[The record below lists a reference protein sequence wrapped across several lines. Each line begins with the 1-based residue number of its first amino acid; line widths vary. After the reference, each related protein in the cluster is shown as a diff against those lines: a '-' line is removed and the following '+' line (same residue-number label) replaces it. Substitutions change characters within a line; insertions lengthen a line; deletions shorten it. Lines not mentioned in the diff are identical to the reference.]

1 MIENNKFD
9 KLLKEIRS
17 ALKQNREIEKL
28 SGENFNLF
36 VLLEKHKDE
45 VKTHSAFISELLNP
59 EGSHGMGGVFLELFL
74 KMLIDNNFLKDNSIN
89 NLDNTK
95 VEIEKHVG
103 NILDINSRLDIY
115 ISNKNLQICI
125 ENKIYAK
132 DQEKQLERYID
143 FLNRDKL
150 KENLLIYLT
159 LFGKEYSNSNLE
171 KETDYICLSYKKEI
185 LQWLKDCLK
194 ESVQYPILRETIAQY
209 INLIKNLT
217 NQLMSDKMSTQIQ
230 KIILTDIESAEAIKN
245 QYDDALKKV
254 INDFKAHIINE
265 LNEYFLDYN
274 IICYS
279 NSWRNFTS
287 VLIKSK
293 EKDFEIGIESFNG
306 QGHFEGE
313 LFIGAIDFKKKN
325 QNVSYTKGGWI
336 TGSIETIWSKQNL
349 FYKLQGF
356 ANGSSLVKETL
367 INEILKVVIDYIS
380 RYWGINKV
388 ANNKVL

>member
-1 MIENNKFD
+1 MIEDIKFD

-17 ALKQNREIEKL
+17 TLKQNREIEKL

-36 VLLEKHKDE
+36 ILLEKHKDE

-59 EGSHGMGGVFLELFL
+59 EGSHGLGRVFLELFL
-74 KMLIDNNFLKDNSIN
+74 KMLIDNNYLKDNAIN

-95 VEIEKHVG
+95 VEIEKYVG
-103 NILDINSRLDIY
+103 GVLDINSRLDIY
-115 ISNKNLQICI
+115 ISNKNVQICI

-143 FLNRDKL
+143 FLNRDKV
-150 KENLLIYLT
+150 KDNLLIYLT

-171 KETDYICLSYKKEI
+171 KDSDYICISYKKEI
-185 LQWLKDCLK
+185 LHWLKDCLK

-217 NQLMSDKMSTQIQ
+217 NQQMSDKMSNQIQ
-230 KIILTDIESAEAIKN
+230 KIILTDIESAEIIKN
-245 QYDDALKKV
+245 QFDNALEK
-254 INDFKAHIINE
+254 ISNDFKTHLINE
-265 LNEYFLDYN
+265 LNEYFSDYN
-274 IICYS
+274 ITCYS
-279 NSWRNFTS
+279 KSWRNFS
-287 VLIKSK
+287 SIFIKSK

-306 QGHFEGE
+306 QGHYNGD
-313 LFIGAIDFKKKN
+313 LFIGAIDFEKKN
-325 QNVSYTKGGWI
+325 KNVSYTKGGWI
-336 TGSIETIWSKQNL
+336 TGSDERIWDKQNL
-349 FYKLQGF
+349 FHKLQSF

-367 INEILKVVIDYIS
+367 INEILKIIIDYIS

-388 ANNKVL
+388 ANNKAL